1 MTDYAT
7 WLTNQADKQNQ
18 FNEQMTEKTNA
29 FNASEA
35 QKDRDFQERMSNT
48 ALSRK
53 MADAENAGLNP
64 IFAVNAQGA
73 STPAGSTAKA
83 DSPKEATDI
92 INAMTSYTNT
102 MEQIKSQKEIA
113 EKQIAAQLQ
122 AAQISANAQIAAASA
137 AAAATRYAA
146 SQSAAASRYG
156 SDNSYAAQKYAADI
170 QYQIASGGWE
180 NNILTKGVNPT
191 GVLYNNPGVN
201 SLINSG
207 INWIVDNI
215 TPGFNAFT
223 GKSGIGYRSYRG
235 GGRR

>member
-1 MTDYAT
+1 MTDYAS
-7 WLTNQADKQNQ
+7 WLTNQADRQNQ
-18 FNEQMTEKTNA
+18 FNMQMTEKTNA
-29 FNASEA
+29 FNAAEA

-64 IFAVNAQGA
+64 IFAVNAEGA
-73 STPAGSTAKA
+73 STPGGAAAKG

-102 MEQIKSQKEIA
+102 MEQIRSQKEIA
-113 EKQIAAQLQ
+113 QMQVQAQVQ
-122 AAQISANAQIAAASA
+122 AAQIAANATIAAAGA
-137 AAAATRYAA
+137 A
-146 SQSAAASRYG
+146 AAASRY
-156 SDNSYAAQKYAADI
+156 SADQHYASSKYAADR
-170 QYQIASGGWE
+170 QYDIASGGWT

-191 GVLYNNPGVN
+191 GVLYNNAGVN

-215 TPGFNAFT
+215 TPTFN
-223 GKSGIGYRSYRG
+223 SVLGINGGGRNSYRG